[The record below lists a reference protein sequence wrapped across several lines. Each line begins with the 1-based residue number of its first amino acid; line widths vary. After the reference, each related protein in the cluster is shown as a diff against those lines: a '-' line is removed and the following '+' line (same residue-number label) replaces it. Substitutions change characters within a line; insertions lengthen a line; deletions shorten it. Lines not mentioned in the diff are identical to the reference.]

1 MAIIR
6 VGAPTEIEMIEKKHR
21 IEDALEAVRS
31 AQKEG
36 IVPGGGT
43 TLFKVAGLLDDI
55 SSKLELT
62 NNQQRAVGILKLA
75 LVAPF
80 YRIADNAGYKFS
92 DVNEFDLL
100 RKENKGINFLTGEV
114 VDMLDAGVVD
124 PAKVVKNA
132 LRNAISAA
140 GTLLIIRI

>member
-1 MAIIR
+1 M
-6 VGAPTEIEMIEKKHR
+6 
-21 IEDALEAVRS
+21 
-31 AQKEG
+31 
-36 IVPGGGT
+36 
-43 TLFKVAGLLDDI
+43 LDDI
-55 SSKLELT
+55 SSELELT
-62 NNQQRAVGILKLA
+62 DSQRRAVGILKLA

-80 YRIADNAGYKFS
+80 YKIADNAGYDFS

-100 RKENKGINFLTGEV
+100 RKENKGINFLTGQV

-140 GTLLIIRI
+140 GTLLTTNYAIIEQ